1 MNIRLERFIDP
12 ALLDHVEESRI
23 LNAER
28 SASGERRGPANAEEL
43 AAARAA
49 IEAVP
54 VSGRAEDRVVRAAGR
69 EVGVRVI
76 APASGTSRAVYVDVH
91 GGGFYMGT
99 PVRGDAR
106 NVRLADALDITVVS
120 VDYRLAPEHPWPAA
134 PDDVETALLWATD
147 DVATGFGPGG
157 CVIGGSSAGATLV
170 MAALLRL
177 RDRGLIAPVRGAVL
191 TFGAFDLSG
200 RTPFGRRYADEWF
213 IQAYAGHVADRA
225 VPDISPIFG
234 DMWEL
239 PPTLVV
245 VGALDL
251 LLEDSLAMAARL
263 SVAGNDVDLRVFP
276 ESVHGFTGLPTAM
289 ARAAETSTAAW
300 IAERLDGS
308 AVRSP
313 D

>member
-12 ALLDHVEESRI
+12 VLLDHVEESRVV
-23 LNAER
+23 NAER
-28 SASGERRGPANAEEL
+28 RASGERRGPANAQEL
-43 AAARAA
+43 AAARAGVA
-49 IEAVP
+49 AVP
-54 VSGRAEDRVVRAAGR
+54 VPDRAEDRVVRVGGH

-76 APASGTSRAVYVDVH
+76 APASGASRAVYLDVH

-106 NVRLADALDITVVS
+106 NVRLADALGVTVVS

-134 PDDVETALLWATD
+134 PDDVETALLWAMD
-147 DVATGFGPGG
+147 EAGTGFGSGG

-200 RTPFGRRYADEWF
+200 RTPFGRRYGDEWF
-213 IQAYAGHVADRA
+213 IQAYAGHVADRT

-234 DMWEL
+234 DLRGL
-239 PPTLVV
+239 PPALVV

-263 SVAGNDVDLRVFP
+263 SAAGDDVDLRVFP

-289 ARAAETSTAAW
+289 ARAAEASTAAW
-300 IAERLDGS
+300 IAERFGMPAHPS
-308 AVRSP
+308 RS
-313 D
+313 